1 MSTRATV
8 LGVAL
13 LVPALGATAWAQAT
27 PEPPKEGPKA
37 EPRGEV
43 GRGERALPRPD
54 PRSVASVT
62 LRVQLVISRF
72 HGEKKQASLPYS
84 FLVGAR
90 PSTISE
96 RRFAVRMR
104 MGIDTPVPVTTYD
117 ASGATPKS
125 TGIQYRNVGTNID
138 CWATDLADGSYQL
151 NLSVENSAA
160 LSGSDRPGAS
170 AGVDAPLFRR
180 FETFI
185 DPILRDGQSI
195 QTIASTDPV
204 TGEVVKIDVTLNVV
218 K

>member
-1 MSTRATV
+1 MSIRATA
-8 LGVAL
+8 LGLAL
-13 LVPALGATAWAQAT
+13 LIPGLGATASAQAT
-27 PEPPKEGPKA
+27 PEPPKEAPKA
-37 EPRGEV
+37 ESRAEGA
-43 GRGERALPRPD
+43 RGERALPRPD

-72 HGEKKQASLPYS
+72 QGEKKQASLPYS

-90 PSTISE
+90 PSTMSA
-96 RRFAVRMR
+96 RQFAVRMR

-117 ASGATPKS
+117 ASGSTPKS

-160 LSGSDRPGAS
+160 LSGSDRPGAA
-170 AGVDAPLFRR
+170 AGLDAPLFRR

-185 DPILRDGQSI
+185 DPILRDGQSM
-195 QTIASTDPV
+195 QMMASTDPV
-204 TGEVVKIDVTLNVV
+204 TGEIVKIDVTLNVV